1 MQSFI
6 VTHSVFFSVSHR
18 KTRGSGNMLD
28 INLLRAEKG
37 GNPDLVK
44 ESQRRRYKDVTL
56 VDQVCFLLCHCAFQF
71 PSAQNFLSEAASF
84 LRTKIVVVVDL
95 GDDTEPFHSKRSRLK
110 CENALLSGTR
120 VCLQVIEVDVAWR
133 QSQFKVENLR
143 ADYGKVN
150 KEVAMKKK
158 AGENA
163 DDLIAKAKEI
173 DTEIKVRS
181 SRGRERGRGREG
193 EGGHCYRANIIA
205 FKN

>member
-1 MQSFI
+1 M
-6 VTHSVFFSVSHR
+6 
-18 KTRGSGNMLD
+18 SGWVGGC
-28 INLLRAEKG
+28 LR
-37 GNPDLVK
+37 
-44 ESQRRRYKDVTL
+44 
-56 VDQVCFLLCHCAFQF
+56 
-71 PSAQNFLSEAASF
+71 
-84 LRTKIVVVVDL
+84 
-95 GDDTEPFHSKRSRLK
+95 
-110 CENALLSGTR
+110 TR

-181 SRGRERGRGREG
+181 SRGEREG
-193 EGGHCYRANIIA
+193 GAEGGHR
-205 FKN
+205 

>member
-1 MQSFI
+1 
-6 VTHSVFFSVSHR
+6 
-18 KTRGSGNMLD
+18 
-28 INLLRAEKG
+28 
-37 GNPDLVK
+37 
-44 ESQRRRYKDVTL
+44 
-56 VDQVCFLLCHCAFQF
+56 
-71 PSAQNFLSEAASF
+71 
-84 LRTKIVVVVDL
+84 
-95 GDDTEPFHSKRSRLK
+95 
-110 CENALLSGTR
+110 
-120 VCLQVIEVDVAWR
+120 VIEVDVAWR

>member
-1 MQSFI
+1 MPCC
-6 VTHSVFFSVSHR
+6 
-18 KTRGSGNMLD
+18 
-28 INLLRAEKG
+28 LR
-37 GNPDLVK
+37 
-44 ESQRRRYKDVTL
+44 
-56 VDQVCFLLCHCAFQF
+56 
-71 PSAQNFLSEAASF
+71 
-84 LRTKIVVVVDL
+84 
-95 GDDTEPFHSKRSRLK
+95 
-110 CENALLSGTR
+110 TR

-181 SRGRERGRGREG
+181 SRGRERGRGRG
-193 EGGHCYRANIIA
+193 RLWLPSQYFRYKKLDKQDNVYMY
-205 FKN
+205 